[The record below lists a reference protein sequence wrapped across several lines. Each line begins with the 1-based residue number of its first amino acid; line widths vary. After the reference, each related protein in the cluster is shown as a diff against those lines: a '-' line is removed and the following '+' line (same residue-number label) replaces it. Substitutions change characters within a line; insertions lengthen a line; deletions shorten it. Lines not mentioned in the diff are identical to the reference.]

1 MTIAKDTTLAVVFIE
16 DVIFDTFQFRSLFC
30 LIEVFILQRDE
41 AIGVYALLICFGII
55 IMLIVITKEV
65 GALRQVDF
73 LHFLMRDGD
82 VLAVL
87 IVAHQDNGVAAEAC
101 GGSAREAIKL
111 IKMLFRIRK
120 CLIHIKFLG
129 IFQHGGVVGHHR

>member
-1 MTIAKDTTLAVVFIE
+1 MTIAEDTTLAVVFIE
-16 DVIFDTFQFRSLFC
+16 DVIFQTFQFRASSC
-30 LIEVFILQRDE
+30 MIEVFILQRDE
-41 AIGVYALLICFGII
+41 AIGVYALLVCIVVI
-55 IMLIVITKEV
+55 IMLVVITKEV
-65 GALRQVDF
+65 GALWQVDF

-87 IVAHQDNGVAAEAC
+87 IVTHQDNGVAAEAC

-111 IKMLFRIRK
+111 IKMLLGIRK

-129 IFQHGGVVGHHR
+129 IFQHGVVVGHHR

>member
-1 MTIAKDTTLAVVFIE
+1 
-16 DVIFDTFQFRSLFC
+16 
-30 LIEVFILQRDE
+30 
-41 AIGVYALLICFGII
+41 
-55 IMLIVITKEV
+55 MLVVITKEV
-65 GALRQVDF
+65 GALWQVDF

-87 IVAHQDNGVAAEAC
+87 IVTHQDNGVAAEAC

-111 IKMLFRIRK
+111 IKMLLGIRK

-129 IFQHGGVVGHHR
+129 IFQHGVVVGHHR